1 MNKKIVKSIF
11 CRLFADFKFSTKL
24 EDFYD
29 LDFGGKLTNTLIT
42 LTMNPMV
49 YIRR

>member
-24 EDFYD
+24 DDFYD
-29 LDFGGKLTNTLIT
+29 LEGWWEIHQYLKRTVNDSYGL
-42 LTMNPMV
+42 
-49 YIRR
+49 YQ